1 MAGGKTPS
9 EAIESLKKSKLHNNV
24 MLNLGPRWTNV
35 SWHSVGAALLRN
47 AGLAPLWFAEEN
59 DDSVC

>member
-9 EAIESLKKSKLHNNV
+9 EAIENLKKSKLHNDV
-24 MLNLGPRWTNV
+24 MLNLGPMWTNA
-35 SWHSVGAALLRN
+35 SWHSVGAALLRG
-47 AGLAPLWFAEEN
+47 AFAEET

>member
-1 MAGGKTPS
+1 MAGGITPS
-9 EAIESLKKSKLHNNV
+9 EAIENLKKSKLHNDV
-24 MLNLGPRWTNV
+24 MLNLGQWINA
-35 SWHSVGAALLRN
+35 SWHSVGAALLRG